1 MVRTRALN
9 CSNKV
14 FAGYERYL
22 PEASPDIQASYQQAQ
37 AVAREQKF
45 GLWSDPIPVPPWDWR
60 KGEKEH
66 SRMAHDAV

>member
-1 MVRTRALN
+1 MLALN

-14 FAGYERYL
+14 FAGVYEQNM

-45 GLWSDPIPVPPWDWR
+45 GLWSDPFPVPPWDWR
-60 KGEKEH
+60 KGEKER
-66 SRMAHDAV
+66 SGMGA